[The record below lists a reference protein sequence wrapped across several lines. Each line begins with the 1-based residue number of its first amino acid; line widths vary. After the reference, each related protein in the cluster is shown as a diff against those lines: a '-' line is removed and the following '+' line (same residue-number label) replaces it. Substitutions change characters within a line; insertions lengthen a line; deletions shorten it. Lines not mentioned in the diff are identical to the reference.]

1 MSKDGAADF
10 DFNGMMDMWAKG
22 QQAFFQSQTDMARGF
37 AEAVTS
43 KSPEAAQE
51 AGMAT
56 WSKMMEPFSVPGFN
70 PAAMPAAMFDP
81 TMMANA
87 VTMMGQTFAGQAM
100 AGHSMM
106 GNGMAGAP
114 NPMAM
119 FAFMDPSTWAQTA
132 PDQIRTFL
140 QSIAGAPR
148 FADLASPQADAA
160 EVWRETLDYQTAAAD
175 FAGVLQTAW
184 AKALKE
190 FSAEYSLEELQDGD
204 VQKAL
209 DAWLK
214 AANAALLE
222 TQHSSDFM
230 DAQRR
235 LMRAGLEIQSRQ
247 KEIAEKWSAAY
258 QMPTRTEIDDLTRIV
273 HELRRSLR
281 ETKRELAALKA
292 STET

>member
-22 QQAFFQSQTDMARGF
+22 QQAFFQSQSDMARGF

-43 KSPEAAQE
+43 ESPEAAQE

-56 WSKMMEPFSVPGFN
+56 WTKMMEPFSVPGFN
-70 PAAMPAAMFDP
+70 PAAMFDP

-87 VTMMGQTFAGQAM
+87 VTMMSQTMTGQG
-100 AGHSMM
+100 MM
-106 GNGMAGAP
+106 GSGMAGAP

-119 FAFMDPSTWAQTA
+119 FAFMDPKTWAQTA

-140 QSIAGAPR
+140 QTIAGAPR

-175 FAGVLQTAW
+175 FAGVLQSAW
-184 AKALKE
+184 AKALKQ

-273 HELRRSLR
+273 HELRRNLR

-292 STET
+292 STEK